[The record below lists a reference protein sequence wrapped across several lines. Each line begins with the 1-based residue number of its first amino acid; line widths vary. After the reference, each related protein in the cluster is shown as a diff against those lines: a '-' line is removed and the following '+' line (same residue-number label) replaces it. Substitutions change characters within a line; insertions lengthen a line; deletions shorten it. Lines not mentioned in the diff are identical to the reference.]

1 MPFANVDGARVRW
14 FTKDECARLLN
25 AYPPDFRRLV
35 RAALLTGCRYG
46 ELYRL
51 EMGYLKLE
59 ALLGIR
65 GVGIGAQVTS
75 IPTSVVRRAFPRRR
89 ALWTT
94 WKKAR

>member
-25 AYPPDFRRLV
+25 ACPPDFRRLV

-51 EMGYLKLE
+51 EMGYLKLDAGTLHIRE
-59 ALLGIR
+59 AKSG
-65 GVGIGAQVTS
+65 
-75 IPTSVVRRAFPRRR
+75 RARHIHLDEEAPAFFR
-89 ALWTT
+89 AATAAL
-94 WKKAR
+94 

>member
-51 EMGYLKLE
+51 EMGYTN
-59 ALLGIR
+59 GP
-65 GVGIGAQVTS
+65 S
-75 IPTSVVRRAFPRRR
+75 
-89 ALWTT
+89 W
-94 WKKAR
+94 

>member
-14 FTKDECARLLN
+14 FTNDECARPLN

-51 EMGYLKLE
+51 EVGDVSPE
-59 ALLGIR
+59 AGTLRIR
-65 GVGIGAQVTS
+65 QVKGDGRGAADGVGAGAQ
-75 IPTSVVRRAFPRRR
+75 
-89 ALWTT
+89 
-94 WKKAR
+94 ARLSPA